1 MLFRSD
7 LSPDGNP
14 VEAAA
19 TLFERLHELD
29 QAGWDEI
36 WAERV
41 PDEGIGRAVN
51 DRLFKASVKI
61 V

>member
-1 MLFRSD
+1 
-7 LSPDGNP
+7 

-19 TLFERLHELD
+19 GLFERLHELD

-36 WAERV
+36 WAERL

-51 DRLFKASVKI
+51 DRLFKASVKA